1 LYDVTHDDNVTGT
14 TISHYRVGEKL
25 GGGGM
30 GVVYRAEDV
39 RLGRPVA
46 LKFLPEGFAVD
57 PLAFERL
64 RREARTAS
72 TLNHP
77 NICTIYDIDEHAGQ
91 PFIAMELL
99 EGHTLKHHLR
109 ARPLPVREL
118 LEFSLQMADG
128 LEVAHG
134 HGIIHRDLKPAN
146 IFVTPRGQIKL
157 LDFGL
162 AKMAGR
168 SHALGARE
176 ESAMATVTG
185 EELLTSP
192 GSTLGT
198 VAYMS
203 PEQAR
208 GEDLDARSDLF
219 ALGVVL
225 YEMATGVLPFK
236 GNTAAVIFEA
246 ILNRAP
252 LTPARVNPE
261 LPEEFNR
268 AILKLL
274 EKDRALRYQHASDLH
289 ADLLR
294 LKKQLDSG
302 TTAPA
307 DPEPSPVAPRR
318 RVTRVAMIAALA
330 AIAIAAWF
338 VLGGMPQRQAVDDA
352 ALGGIEAA
360 AAAGDVEQL
369 AERIESAGHTP
380 ADSRVR
386 TLAAP
391 FTGTASID
399 SDPSG
404 ALVSIRRLRFAP
416 APAVGNATVP
426 VRTPVVSAPLLAGEY
441 LVDLQAEGFNPIAFL
456 IRVEPGK
463 EAVVRQRFA
472 AANASRDSMV
482 VVPAGASAVAGA
494 GGQVAD
500 FLIGRHE
507 VTNAEFARFVTAGGY
522 HDLSLWPD
530 TMTIEGRSLPR
541 AVALPKLVD
550 RTGLQGPRSWSG
562 GHFQEGNGEH
572 PVVGVT
578 WYEANAYAR
587 WRGSALPTFA
597 QWWRAAMGEQGTGF
611 PWGPDART
619 ADLRA
624 NFGLKGTRPV
634 ESLPSGVSRF
644 GCFDMAG
651 NVREWLADGR
661 TAPAG
666 HAVAGGSWMDQ
677 SYMFEPSHLEWFD
690 PGYANEAIGFRVAAL
705 PKGN

>member
-1 LYDVTHDDNVTGT
+1 
-14 TISHYRVGEKL
+14 
-25 GGGGM
+25 M

-118 LEFSLQMADG
+118 LEFSLQIADG

-168 SHALGARE
+168 SQAHGARE

-294 LKKQLDSG
+294 LKKQLDSA
-302 TTAPA
+302 TMAA

-338 VLGGMPQRQAVDDA
+338 VLGGTPQRQAVDDA
-352 ALGGIEAA
+352 TLGGIEAA

-369 AERIESAGHTP
+369 AERIESAGLTP

-391 FTGTASID
+391 FAGTASID

-404 ALVSIRRLRFAP
+404 ALVSIRRLRVAP
-416 APAVGNATVP
+416 EPAVGNATAP
-426 VRTPVVSAPLLAGEY
+426 VRTPVVGAPLLEGEY

-456 IRVEPGK
+456 LRVEPGK

-472 AANASRDSMV
+472 AANASRDPMV

-494 GGQVAD
+494 GGQIAD

-530 TMTIEGRSLPR
+530 TMTIGGRSLPR
-541 AVALPKLVD
+541 AAALPTLVD
-550 RTGLQGPRSWSG
+550 RTGLPGPRSWSG

-587 WRGSALPTFA
+587 WRGSALPSFA
-597 QWWRAAMGEQGTGF
+597 QWWRAAMGEEGTGF

-651 NVREWLADGR
+651 NVREWLADRR

-677 SYMFEPSHLEWFD
+677 SYMFERSHLEWFD

-705 PKGN
+705 LKGN